1 MHGELKAW
9 NEFFKTNF
17 HGQDVPYNMY
27 CNAIAVSRI
36 YFVDKQKKLPS
47 PGVYTDAKN
56 QQCSMLSDSDDDDD
70 DDDDDHDRYFLA

>member
-36 YFVDKQKKLPS
+36 YFVDKQKKNYHPQ
-47 PGVYTDAKN
+47 VYTLMQKN

-70 DDDDDHDRYFLA
+70 DDDHDRYFLA